1 MALQK
6 RPYSILDRSSRDGYI
21 EFNGG
26 SSMLRCHI
34 RFSSESGANL
44 EFESVKDIPTRF
56 LLYVGGHSPAKK
68 CVVMWKISTI
78 FGVEFE

>member
-26 SSMLRCHI
+26 SSMLRCQI

-44 EFESVKDIPTRF
+44 EFESVKDIPLGSCSMSAGTVLPRNA
-56 LLYVGGHSPAKK
+56 L
-68 CVVMWKISTI
+68 
-78 FGVEFE
+78 

>member
-1 MALQK
+1 MMK
-6 RPYSILDRSSRDGYI
+6 GSSR
-21 EFNGG
+21 NGRWTAPLILAKAP
-26 SSMLRCHI
+26 LRTI
-34 RFSSESGANL
+34 
-44 EFESVKDIPTRF
+44 SVDAPTRF